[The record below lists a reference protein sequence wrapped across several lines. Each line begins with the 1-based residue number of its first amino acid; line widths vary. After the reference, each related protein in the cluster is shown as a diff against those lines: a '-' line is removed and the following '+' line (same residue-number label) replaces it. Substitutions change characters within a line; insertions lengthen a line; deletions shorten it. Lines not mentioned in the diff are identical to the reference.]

1 MENLSVEK
9 YAIFNFFS
17 HYFHTSMEGTTE
29 KWIERKGKKEKSNF

>member
-1 MENLSVEK
+1 MYRMEWKICMENLSVEK

-29 KWIERKGKKEKSNF
+29 K